1 MVYPFGY
8 GLSYTDFAWSDYS
21 GEWNGDTFTAK
32 VKVTNTGK
40 YVVELYAQYPYI
52 AYDIENNVE
61 RPSVALA
68 GYEKTKELKP
78 GESEI
83 VSVTCDKNQLKSFDS
98 KKSGIYIFDAGN
110 YYLTVAENA
119 HKAVNNI
126 LSTKGQTGNN
136 VTAKLGDAAGNIK
149 YLTRS
154 DWTGTFPKHD

>member
-1 MVYPFGY
+1 MV
-8 GLSYTDFAWSDYS
+8 
-21 GEWNGDTFTAK
+21 
-32 VKVTNTGK
+32 
-40 YVVELYAQYPYI
+40 
-52 AYDIENNVE
+52 
-61 RPSVALA
+61 R
-68 GYEKTKELKP
+68 KTKELKL

-126 LSTKGQTGNN
+126 LSAKGQTGNN

-154 DWTGTFPKHD
+154 NWTGTFPKHD